1 MITLT
6 IDGKTTEVEEGTTIL
21 EAARDLGIEIP
32 TLCYHKAL
40 VPYQAC
46 RVCLVEMIRNGT
58 SKLVPSCGYKVEQGI
73 EVKTS
78 SPRVMRYRKL
88 LMEILLARAPASSE
102 IQELAKQMGVEK
114 SRFKIED
121 EEEKCILCGLCVRV
135 CNELMGIGAIGFAQR
150 GAKME
155 VTPPFKEFSEVCSTC
170 GACDF
175 VCPTGAVKLEDT
187 TEKKI
192 LPIFSKFDVGLAK
205 RPCVYIPFP
214 QAVPNKPVIDK
225 ENCMFFKNGSCKI
238 CEKVCQPQAINYEQ
252 EDSITEEEVGA
263 IVVATGYD
271 LYPLAD
277 IGEYGYGKYKDVID
291 GLQFERLLSASGPT
305 LGQIRRPSDGKV
317 PKEVVFI
324 KCVRSRDQE
333 RGLPYCSKICCMY
346 SAKHAMLYK
355 HRVPD
360 GQAYVFYM
368 DIRAGGKGYE
378 EFVQRATEEDE
389 VLYLRGRVSKVFQHG
404 DKLIVWGTD
413 TLTGEKIEIAA
424 DLVVL
429 ATAIVPNKATADL
442 VKKLKLPTDPY
453 GFLSEAHPKLRPV
466 EFISSGLY
474 LAGCSQAP
482 KDIPETVAQ
491 ASGAA
496 SKVVNILSRE
506 ELFHDPAITG
516 VDEDICCGCGICVD
530 VCPYGARELDTEK
543 KVVEVNLAL
552 CEGCGVCGAACPT
565 GAAQPKNF
573 TDKQLL
579 EMVSAILRD

>member
-1 MITLT
+1 MPASDEEIKETQ
-6 IDGKTTEVEEGTTIL
+6 EEGVEIHYL
-21 EAARDLGIEIP
+21 LAPNVYLGKEGKLTGLKLIRMELGEPDASGRRRPIPMEGTEHEIP
-32 TLCYHKAL
+32 IDTVILAIGQAPELTFMDARSKFELTRWNTLVVDDKTLATNIPGIFAGGDVESGPATVVKAIAAGKKAA
-40 VPYQAC
+40 VS
-46 RVCLVEMIRNGT
+46 IH
-58 SKLVPSCGYKVEQGI
+58 
-73 EVKTS
+73 
-78 SPRVMRYRKL
+78 RYLRGEL
-88 LMEILLARAPASSE
+88 EEYCSE
-102 IQELAKQMGVEK
+102 LEK
-114 SRFKIED
+114 
-121 EEEKCILCGLCVRV
+121 EEEDRREKEGKPEEDWAEVYKERARQKRVKVPELPRDDRIQNFQEVSLGYDEKLAQEEASRCLACGTCVECMECV
-135 CNELMGIGAIGFAQR
+135 KACEPDAIDHQM
-150 GAKME
+150 KDE
-155 VTPPFKEFSEVCSTC
+155 IEEF
-170 GACDF
+170 D
-175 VCPTGAVKLEDT
+175 
-187 TEKKI
+187 
-192 LPIFSKFDVGLAK
+192 
-205 RPCVYIPFP
+205 
-214 QAVPNKPVIDK
+214 
-225 ENCMFFKNGSCKI
+225 
-238 CEKVCQPQAINYEQ
+238 
-252 EDSITEEEVGA
+252 VGA

-271 LYPLAD
+271 LYPLPE

-404 DKLIVWGTD
+404 DKIIVWGTD

-429 ATAIVPNKATADL
+429 ATAMVPNKATAEL
-442 VKKLKLPTDPY
+442 VKKLKVPTDPY
-453 GFLSEAHPKLRPV
+453 GFLNEAHPKLRPV

-482 KDIPETVAQ
+482 KDIPEAVAQ

-496 SKVVNILSRE
+496 SKVVSIFSRE
-506 ELFHDPAITG
+506 ELFHDPAVTG

-573 TDKQLL
+573 TDKQML
-579 EMVSAILRD
+579 EMVSSILRD